1 MGIANGKEISTKQL
15 CDIMEEAYR
24 RGKEVLPQGK
34 VATYIPEPGKADP

>member
-24 RGKEVLPQGK
+24 RGNEALPQVT
-34 VATYIPEPGKADP
+34 VATDIPEL